1 MQSLFEWDFYGGL
14 PDSKLARVEGLASS
28 RLLDPAQPVAA
39 MNRRISIL
47 VMTREAEQRMMP
59 AGDAPEAPGEG
70 AALPLEPGAT
80 PPAALPADTTE
91 APAPAAAPPVATV
104 SPRPFGLP
112 DLQKLAEVPKPREE
126 FGVPKPR

>member
-1 MQSLFEWDFYGGL
+1 M
-14 PDSKLARVEGLASS
+14 K
-28 RLLDPAQPVAA
+28 
-39 MNRRISIL
+39 RRISIL

-59 AGDAPEAPGEG
+59 SGDAPEAPGEG
-70 AALPLEPGAT
+70 AALPLEPGSA
-80 PPAALPADTTE
+80 PPAMASPGDTTE
-91 APAPAAAPPVATV
+91 APAPAAAPPLATA